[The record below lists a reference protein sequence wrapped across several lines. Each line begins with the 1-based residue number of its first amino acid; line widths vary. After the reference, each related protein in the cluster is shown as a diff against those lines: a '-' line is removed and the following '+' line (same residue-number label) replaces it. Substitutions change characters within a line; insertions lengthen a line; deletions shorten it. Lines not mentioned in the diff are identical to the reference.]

1 MYFKKS
7 LLYGLFLLLHP
18 VQFIV
23 LLFHALQDEVKHP
36 KIKNI
41 IKNLKEEKGYFYAFT
56 NASDDG
62 TPL

>member
-1 MYFKKS
+1 
-7 LLYGLFLLLHP
+7 
-18 VQFIV
+18 V
-23 LLFHALQDEVKHP
+23 LLFHALQDEIKHP